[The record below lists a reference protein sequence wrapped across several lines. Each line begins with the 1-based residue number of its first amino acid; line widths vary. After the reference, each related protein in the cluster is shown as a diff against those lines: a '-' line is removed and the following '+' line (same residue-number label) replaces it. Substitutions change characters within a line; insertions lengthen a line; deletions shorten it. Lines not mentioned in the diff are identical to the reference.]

1 MNRRIYILLIVSML
15 TSSVFGQ
22 FVGKDN
28 LSVSL
33 FYLQKVEL
41 DSAKKYIDLAVEDEA
56 LKDQAKTW
64 YYKGYIYKDLY
75 KTREKT
81 NRLSPLRLTSIEA
94 FKTMLTLEGK
104 EEFSES
110 AGKILKYEASTIYN
124 DAARML
130 DDQKYE
136 NAIGNYELYR
146 STMLLINPEEDLT
159 RRDVKF
165 KLALASSLN
174 RTAESEK
181 GLDSTQTEQIKA
193 LYIEVLTLDTNN
205 AGANYNLGILY
216 YNEAADV
223 INNMDYDIDLF
234 KLNEVQDYCTEIFLA
249 SLPYMKKSYDLNYRR
264 KETLVGLSNIYYGL
278 NDMEKSEFYKK
289 ELDDM
294 EKE

>member
-130 DDQKYE
+130 DDQQYE

>member
-64 YYKGYIYKDLY
+64 YYKGYIYKNLY

-146 STMLLINPEEDLT
+146 STMLLINPDEDLT

>member
-1 MNRRIYILLIVSML
+1 ML